1 MLSHL
6 WLFATPWTVACQAPL
21 SMGFSKQEYWS
32 GLPFPLPRDLLDSGI
47 KPAPPL
53 FPALQAYFLP
63 VESSGS
69 KDCNGNSLETS
80 RASLVAQLVKNPPA
94 MRETWV
100 RSLGWE
106 DPLQGERLPTPV
118 FWPGESHGLYSPW
131 GPKESDMAEWL
142 SLSLWR
148 HLRKM
153 FFSSKKREQC
163 AGNLFPSMWPRHLCT
178 EAAAGSYGNHP
189 GNKEKSLET
198 QRNHPRDWCYGV
210 SKLASPQPASLQ
222 ISHVWF
228 ITKSRLS
235 LKKKKK
241 KKNCQRLRS
250 NSSSSSPV
258 WRKGSTKEFRT
269 LSHYRLLS
277 HLWPCV
283 AFCISASHPPPPEGA
298 DM

>member
-1 MLSHL
+1 MQIPWRHL
-6 WLFATPWTVACQAPL
+6 RKMF
-21 SMGFSKQEYWS
+21 FSKEREHHHAQS
-32 GLPFPLPRDLLDSGI
+32 RLTLCNPMDCSLPGSSVHGIFQARILEWVAISSSKGSSWFRDQTCTSFVSCIAGR
-47 KPAPPL
+47 
-53 FPALQAYFLP
+53 FLP
-63 VESSGS
+63 VESLGS

-153 FFSSKKREQC
+153 FFSSKKTEQC

-178 EAAAGSYGNHP
+178 EADAGSYGNHP

-198 QRNHPRDWCYGV
+198 QRSHPRDWCYGV

-222 ISHVWF
+222 ISYVWF

-235 LKKKKK
+235 
-241 KKNCQRLRS
+241 
-250 NSSSSSPV
+250 
-258 WRKGSTKEFRT
+258 
-269 LSHYRLLS
+269 
-277 HLWPCV
+277 
-283 AFCISASHPPPPEGA
+283 
-298 DM
+298 